1 MKLSDISWTYTYQRN
16 STYRG
21 SDNLIVIMNDVAE
34 HAKMTMKD
42 NNLSKMKITFAFN
55 NKPVVM
61 RFKELDKK

>member
-16 STYRG
+16 STYKG
-21 SDNLIVIMNDVAE
+21 GNNLYVIMNDIAQ
-34 HAKMTMKD
+34 HAKMTMRN